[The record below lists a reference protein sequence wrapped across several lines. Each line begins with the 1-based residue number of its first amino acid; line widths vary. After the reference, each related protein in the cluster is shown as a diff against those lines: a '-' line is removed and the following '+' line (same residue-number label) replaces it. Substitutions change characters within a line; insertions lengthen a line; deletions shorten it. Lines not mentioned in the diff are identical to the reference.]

1 MKSAYDLAMERLE
14 KQSPSVKLTEEQRSQ
29 LAEVDSLYKSRIAE
43 KELLLNDQI
52 RREQAAGKP
61 SEVESLRKQLA
72 SEIRR
77 LTEECESK
85 KERMNNGLCSLAP
98 WRSENAN
105 GSHLKAGDLNS
116 AAADWSRF
124 PLGTKLNICG
134 NALYLCCGRLRAGTG
149 LDQ

>member
-1 MKSAYDLAMERLE
+1 VRSITLNRYKCFLAAEILGRAEPALRADSDAADVARRQPSCNIRVRQGEKTGSCYAMKSAYDLAMERLE

-52 RREQAAGKP
+52 RQEQAAGRP

-85 KERMNNGLCSLAP
+85 KERI
-98 WRSENAN
+98 RQ
-105 GSHLKAGDLNS
+105 GSTN
-116 AAADWSRF
+116 
-124 PLGTKLNICG
+124 
-134 NALYLCCGRLRAGTG
+134 
-149 LDQ
+149 

>member
-52 RREQAAGKP
+52 RREQAAGRA
-61 SEVESLRKQLA
+61 SEVESLRKQLV

-85 KERMNNGLCSLAP
+85 KERI
-98 WRSENAN
+98 RQ
-105 GSHLKAGDLNS
+105 GSTA
-116 AAADWSRF
+116 
-124 PLGTKLNICG
+124 
-134 NALYLCCGRLRAGTG
+134 
-149 LDQ
+149 

>member
-1 MKSAYDLAMERLE
+1 LRAGISYRCGRRWRPFAIPAMRLGSGQREKTGSCYAMKSAYDLAMERLE

-43 KELLLNDQI
+43 RELLLNDQI
-52 RREQAAGKP
+52 RREQMAGKA

-85 KERMNNGLCSLAP
+85 KERIRQGSSGAAP
-98 WRSENAN
+98 Q
-105 GSHLKAGDLNS
+105 
-116 AAADWSRF
+116 
-124 PLGTKLNICG
+124 
-134 NALYLCCGRLRAGTG
+134 TG
-149 LDQ
+149 EEQG

>member
-29 LAEVDSLYKSRIAE
+29 MAEVDSLYKSRIAE

-61 SEVESLRKQLA
+61 SEVESLQKQLA

-85 KERMNNGLCSLAP
+85 KERI
-98 WRSENAN
+98 RQ
-105 GSHLKAGDLNS
+105 GSTS
-116 AAADWSRF
+116 
-124 PLGTKLNICG
+124 
-134 NALYLCCGRLRAGTG
+134 
-149 LDQ
+149 

>member
-52 RREQAAGKP
+52 RREQAAGRA
-61 SEVESLRKQLA
+61 SEIESLRKQLA

-85 KERMNNGLCSLAP
+85 KERIRKGSGEAAP
-98 WRSENAN
+98 
-105 GSHLKAGDLNS
+105 
-116 AAADWSRF
+116 
-124 PLGTKLNICG
+124 
-134 NALYLCCGRLRAGTG
+134 
-149 LDQ
+149 